1 MVSAPLFD
9 VGGWGNGGPNGN
21 YRPVYDANGN
31 VVGYGTADDSVPP
44 PPGMAPPPGMVP
56 AEGGGFWNGQMGTP
70 GGVPDASQNPF
81 AMAGQVSA
89 QVPAY
94 PSQPPVPPTFKDG
107 PSGGWNPAGGMFGGS
122 PDYGQ
127 PFDPAA
133 NTPGPFAANP
143 DLFSRYFANVWA
155 QHAARQAPPPAAGGY
170 DPVSGQGGPPPA
182 PPAAT
187 GGFATPG
194 DLFDATLAL
203 RRDGPSGPG
212 AGTAGRAP
220 MTPMRRRR

>member
-1 MVSAPLFD
+1 MSAPLFD

-31 VVGYGTADDSVPP
+31 VVGYGTVDDTVPP
-44 PPGMAPPPGMVP
+44 PPGMPLPPGGRLFEDGSVGVGP
-56 AEGGGFWNGQMGTP
+56 AP
-70 GGVPDASQNPF
+70 GVPDAGQNPF

-89 QVPAY
+89 QVPSY
-94 PSQPPVPPTFKDG
+94 PSQPPVPPAFKDG

-127 PFDPAA
+127 PFDPAT

-143 DLFSRYFANVWA
+143 DLFGDYFRRVWA
-155 QHAARQAPPPAAGGY
+155 QHAAAQPPAADPGGY

-203 RRDGPSGPG
+203 RREGPAGTG
-212 AGTAGRAP
+212 VGTAGRAP